1 MDIVNGL
8 LEILCRAVSEE
19 PSFYFIYPLL
29 SKLPDLKFGRV
40 THWIGVNR
48 YHLFGHSDSF
58 QPVQDIGFRFADT
71 VTGNCITIQHGG
83 FRLQLPYGL
92 DGTRETAAAMRTE
105 RDNSFTAEVV
115 FIEERVEWHRHI
127 VPPVG
132 ESNED
137 YIVVIE
143 ILDVCSQLRTGIVVY
158 LDLCRID
165 QCLMRAGI
173 GVYGLYLEKVAA
185 R

>member
-1 MDIVNGL
+1 M
-8 LEILCRAVSEE
+8 
-19 PSFYFIYPLL
+19 
-29 SKLPDLKFGRV
+29 
-40 THWIGVNR
+40 
-48 YHLFGHSDSF
+48 
-58 QPVQDIGFRFADT
+58 

-92 DGTRETAAAMRTE
+92 DGIRETTAAMRTE
-105 RDNSFTAEVV
+105 RDNSFIAEVV
-115 FIEERVEWHRHI
+115 FIKERVEWHRHI

-137 YIVVIE
+137 HIVVIE
-143 ILDVCSQLRTGIVVY
+143 IFDVCSQLRTGIVVY

-185 R
+185 RSFTDDGAMYCVFPITLPLETRRLAPEEASTPSVSGNGEINHQSFSFSFER